1 MEAHERAALIHACTL
16 AMSPTVA
23 QLNTIR
29 RDLDKA
35 AVLVL
40 LAMPIEAVRRLPPAL
55 VEEAATLIEDS
66 ANPAELGK
74 LSKKWEAGRP
84 LDDTLKKR
92 IRRDLAALV
101 RGQRGVYSQPTYI
114 SAQVARTQPEVD
126 RAALREAIEDLAP
139 TSHLKALL
147 TKWDPKRK
155 PMPKTR
161 PELKAA
167 LLELLDGAA
176 SSGVVTMAGR
186 AARTT

>member
-23 QLNTIR
+23 QLQTIR

-40 LAMPIEAVRRLPPAL
+40 LAMPFEAVRRLSPAL

-66 ANPAELGK
+66 ANPAELAK
-74 LSKKWEAGRP
+74 LSKKWEPGRP
-84 LDDTLKKR
+84 LDEALKQR
-92 IRRDLAALV
+92 VRRDLADLV
-101 RGQRGVYSQPTYI
+101 RGGRGPYIQPTYV
-114 SAQVARTQPEVD
+114 SAQVARTLPDVD
-126 RAALREAIEDLAP
+126 RVALREAIDHLAP
-139 TSHLKALL
+139 TAHLKALL
-147 TKWDPKRK
+147 TKWEPKRK

-161 PELKAA
+161 NELKAA
-167 LLELLDGAA
+167 LLGLLDGPAA
-176 SSGVVTMAGR
+176 AGVVTMPGR